1 MDVMV
6 LGHNGM
12 LGHMVVK
19 YLSDKGCNVTTCDY
33 KFPTN
38 EFKEFVSQYKGYY
51 IVNCIGA
58 IPQKTKDFSINYE
71 LPIWLDTY
79 ATCNVIHPGTD
90 CELDYDEYG
99 VSKKTAR
106 DYIVESGIRTKILK
120 TSIIGPEL
128 NSSASLLEWFLSQ
141 TDKVYGY
148 TKAMWNGNT
157 TLEWAEQCYKLINSW
172 NSYKL
177 ETILE
182 GECVS
187 KFELLNKFNLVFQK
201 EILILEKDTELHGKC
216 LIGDILTDPII
227 DQLYKLKKYYYETNR

>member
-19 YLSDKGCNVTTCDY
+19 YLSDKGCNITTCDY

-51 IVNCIGA
+51 IINCIGA
-58 IPQKTKDFSINYE
+58 IPQKTKAFSINYE
-71 LPIWLDTY
+71 LPVWLDTY

-90 CELDYDEYG
+90 CEMDFDDYG
-99 VSKKTAR
+99 VSKKAAR

-128 NSSASLLEWFLSQ
+128 NSSFSLLEWFLSQ
-141 TDKVYGY
+141 TNEVYGY
-148 TKAMWNGNT
+148 TNAMWNGNT
-157 TLEWAEQCYKLINSW
+157 TLEWATQCYKLMNSW

-201 EILILEKDTELHGKC
+201 KILILEKDTELCDKC
-216 LIGDILTDPII
+216 LIGDIQTDSII
-227 DQLYKLKKYYYETNR
+227 DQLYRLKKYYYETNR

>member
-1 MDVMV
+1 MV

-19 YLSDKGCNVTTCDY
+19 YLSDRGCAITTCNY

-38 EFKEFVSQYKGYY
+38 EFKEFVSRYNGNY

-58 IPQKTKDFSINYE
+58 IPQRTKEFSINHE
-71 LPIWLDTY
+71 LPIWLDTH
-79 ATCNVIHPGTD
+79 AACNIIHPGTD
-90 CELDYDEYG
+90 CEMDSDEYG
-99 VSKKTAR
+99 ISKKAAR
-106 DYIVESGIRTKILK
+106 DYIVEAGTRTKILK

-141 TDKVYGY
+141 TGKVYGY

-157 TLEWAEQCYKLINSW
+157 TLEWAVQCYKLMSSW
-172 NSYKL
+172 DLYKL

-187 KFELLNKFNLVFQK
+187 KFELLHKFNLVFQK
-201 EILILEKDTELHGKC
+201 EILILEKDTELHDKC
-216 LIGDILTDPII
+216 LIGDIQTDPIL
-227 DQLYKLKKYYYETNR
+227 DQLYKLKKYYYETSR

>member
-172 NSYKL
+172 NSYRL